1 MTPVQIG
8 HIRQSFALI
17 EPIAPQ
23 AAALF
28 YDNLFTAAPH
38 LRRLFQG
45 NMAQQGV
52 RLMTM
57 IATAVDLLERPDSL
71 VPVLRKLGAR
81 HVNYG
86 VRDEHYAPVGA
97 ALLKTLKQG
106 LGQAY
111 TDEVHAA
118 WTALYGV
125 ISQTMMEASR
135 GEQGTS
141 GHQAAA

>member
-8 HIRQSFALI
+8 HVRRTFALI

-28 YDNLFTAAPH
+28 YDNLFTADPT

-45 NMAQQGV
+45 NMAQQGT

-57 IATAVDLLERPDSL
+57 IATAVDLLEEADQL
-71 VPVLRKLGAR
+71 VPALRKLGAR

-86 VRDEHYAPVGA
+86 VRDEHYATVGG
-97 ALLKTLKQG
+97 ALLKTLEQG
-106 LGQAY
+106 LGEAY
-111 TDEVHAA
+111 TDDVHAA
-118 WTALYGV
+118 WVALYRV
-125 ISQTMMEASR
+125 VSETMMDAAR
-135 GEQGTS
+135 GAVR
-141 GHQAAA
+141 AAA

>member
-8 HIRQSFALI
+8 HVRRSFAQI
-17 EPIAPQ
+17 EPIASQ

-28 YDNLFTAAPH
+28 YDNLFTADPS

-45 NMAQQGV
+45 NMSQQGE

-57 IATAVDLLERPDSL
+57 IGAAVDLLEEPETL
-71 VPVLRKLGAR
+71 TPTLRKLGAR

-86 VRDEHYAPVGA
+86 VRDEHYATVGG
-97 ALLKTLKQG
+97 ALLKTLEQG
-106 LGQAY
+106 LGVAS

-118 WTALYGV
+118 WVALYRE
-125 ISQTMMEASR
+125 ISATMLDAARGASAR
-135 GEQGTS
+135 
-141 GHQAAA
+141 AA

>member
-8 HIRQSFALI
+8 HVRRSFALV
-17 EPIAPQ
+17 EPIATQ

-28 YDNLFTAAPH
+28 YDNLFTADPS

-45 NMAQQGV
+45 NMAQQGA

-57 IATAVDLLERPDSL
+57 IGAAVDLLEEPDAL
-71 VPVLRKLGAR
+71 TPALRKLGAR

-86 VRDEHYAPVGA
+86 VRDEHYATVGG
-97 ALLKTLKQG
+97 ALLKTLEQG
-106 LGQAY
+106 LGTAY

-118 WTALYGV
+118 WVALYRV
-125 ISQTMMEASR
+125 VSATMMEAAR
-135 GEQGTS
+135 GVTAR
-141 GHQAAA
+141 AA

>member
-8 HIRQSFALI
+8 HVRRSFALI

-28 YDNLFTAAPH
+28 YDNLFTADPS

-45 NMAQQGV
+45 NMAQQGT

-57 IATAVDLLERPDSL
+57 IGAAVDLLEAPDEL

-86 VRDEHYAPVGA
+86 VRDEHYATVGA

-106 LGQAY
+106 LGNAY

-118 WTALYGV
+118 WVTLYHV
-125 ISQTMMEASR
+125 VSETMMGAARGAS
-135 GEQGTS
+135 S
-141 GHQAAA
+141 PSAQAA

>member
-1 MTPVQIG
+1 MTPNQIG
-8 HIRQSFALI
+8 HIRQSFALV

-28 YDNLFTAAPH
+28 YDNLFTADPS

-45 NMAQQGV
+45 NMAQQGT

-57 IATAVDLLERPDSL
+57 IATAVDLLERPDAL

-86 VRDEHYAPVGA
+86 VRDDHYATVGA

-106 LGQAY
+106 LGHAY
-111 TDEVHAA
+111 TDDVHAA
-118 WTALYGV
+118 WVALYRV
-125 ISQTMMEASR
+125 ISETMIDAARGASKA
-135 GEQGTS
+135 
-141 GHQAAA
+141 QAA

>member
-8 HIRQSFALI
+8 HVRHSFALI

-23 AAALF
+23 AASLF
-28 YDNLFTAAPH
+28 YDNLFTADPS
-38 LRRLFQG
+38 LRHLFQG
-45 NMAQQGV
+45 NMAQQGE

-57 IATAVDLLERPDSL
+57 IATAVDLLEKPDTL

-86 VRDEHYAPVGA
+86 VRDEHYATVGA

-106 LGQAY
+106 LGNAY

-118 WTALYGV
+118 WVALYHV
-125 ISQTMMEASR
+125 VSETMKGAARNPASA
-135 GEQGTS
+135 
-141 GHQAAA
+141 QAA

>member
-8 HIRQSFALI
+8 HVRRSFALI

-28 YDNLFTAAPH
+28 YENLFTADPR
-38 LRRLFQG
+38 LRPLFQG
-45 NMAQQGV
+45 NMAQQGA

-57 IATAVDLLERPDSL
+57 IGAAVGLLEEPDVL
-71 VPVLRKLGAR
+71 VPELRKLGMR

-86 VRDEHYAPVGA
+86 VRDEHYATVGT

-106 LGQAY
+106 LGNAY
-111 TDEVHAA
+111 TDDVHAA
-118 WTALYGV
+118 WVALYRV
-125 ISQTMMEASR
+125 VSETMMDAAR
-135 GEQGTS
+135 GATS
-141 GHQAAA
+141 AKAA

>member
-8 HIRQSFALI
+8 HVRSSFALI
-17 EPIAPQ
+17 EPIAPR

-28 YDNLFTAAPH
+28 YDNLFTADPS

-45 NMAQQGV
+45 NMAQQGT

-57 IATAVDLLERPDSL
+57 IGAAVDLLEAPHEL

-86 VRDEHYAPVGA
+86 VRDEHYATVGA
-97 ALLKTLKQG
+97 ALLKTLSQG
-106 LGQAY
+106 LGIAY
-111 TDEVHAA
+111 TDDVHAA
-118 WTALYGV
+118 WVALYRV
-125 ISQTMMEASR
+125 VSSTMMDAAR
-135 GEQGTS
+135 GQS
-141 GHQAAA
+141 AKAA

>member
-8 HIRQSFALI
+8 HVRRSFTLI

-28 YDNLFTAAPH
+28 YDNLFTADPS
-38 LRRLFQG
+38 LRKLFEG
-45 NMAQQGV
+45 NMAQQGE

-57 IATAVDLLERPDSL
+57 IGAAVDLLEQPDNL
-71 VPVLRKLGAR
+71 IPVLRKLGAR

-86 VRDEHYAPVGA
+86 VRDEHYATVGG
-97 ALLKTLKQG
+97 ALLKTLQQG
-106 LGQAY
+106 LGAAC

-118 WTALYGV
+118 WVALYHV
-125 ISQTMMEASR
+125 VSHTMMDAAHSE
-135 GEQGTS
+135 TS
-141 GHQAAA
+141 SARAA

>member
-8 HIRQSFALI
+8 HVRRSFALI
-17 EPIAPQ
+17 EPIATQ

-28 YDNLFTAAPH
+28 YDNLFTADPSLRH
-38 LRRLFQG
+38 LFHG
-45 NMAQQGV
+45 NMSQQGE

-57 IATAVDLLERPDSL
+57 IGAAVDLLEEPDTL

-86 VRDEHYAPVGA
+86 VRDEHYDTVGG
-97 ALLKTLKQG
+97 ALLKTLGQG
-106 LGQAY
+106 LGTAY

-118 WTALYGV
+118 WVALYRV
-125 ISQTMMEASR
+125 VSATMMDAAR
-135 GEQGTS
+135 GATAR
-141 GHQAAA
+141 AA

>member
-8 HIRQSFALI
+8 HIRQSFALV

-28 YDNLFTAAPH
+28 YDNLFTADPN

-57 IATAVDLLERPDSL
+57 IATAVDLLERPDAL
-71 VPVLRKLGAR
+71 VPALRKLGAR

-86 VRDEHYAPVGA
+86 VQDAHYATVGA

-106 LGQAY
+106 LGNAY
-111 TDEVHAA
+111 TDDVHAA
-118 WTALYGV
+118 WVALYGV
-125 ISQTMMEASR
+125 VSSTMMDAAREASA
-135 GEQGTS
+135 S
-141 GHQAAA
+141 AQAA